1 MKNVTTIEQSKML
14 MEFGLDPKTA
24 DMSYRWTYCKIQNG
38 NPKEDWLLQPYPMD
52 DNQPD
57 EEIPCWS
64 TGALIELLPSEIWK
78 DKTMYPLI
86 IVKRS
91 DCYCVEYNA
100 NIIPLI
106 GFAKPTLIEALI
118 SVYLW
123 VSESGYMEKT
133 EQQNYSVCM
142 KK

>member
-1 MKNVTTIEQSKML
+1 MENYTSLEQSKML
-14 MEFGLDPKTA
+14 TVFGLDPNTA
-24 DMSYRWTYCKIQNG
+24 DMFWL
-38 NPKEDWLLQPYPMD
+38 KESDASDDYENVSIPYSECGDLDVD
-52 DNQPD
+52 DG
-57 EEIPCWS
+57 IPCWS

-78 DKTMYPLI
+78 DKTMYPLV
-86 IVKRS
+86 IVKRN

-100 NIIPLI
+100 NVIPLI

-123 VSESGYMEKT
+123 VSENGYMEKM

>member
-1 MKNVTTIEQSKML
+1 MENYTSLEQSRML
-14 MEFGLDPKTA
+14 MMLGLNPNTA
-24 DMSYRWTYCKIQNG
+24 DMFWM
-38 NPKEDWLLQPYPMD
+38 KESNAPDDYENVSIPYSECGDLDVD
-52 DNQPD
+52 DG
-57 EEIPCWS
+57 IPCWS

-78 DKTMYPLI
+78 DKTMYPLV

-100 NIIPLI
+100 NVIPLI

>member
-1 MKNVTTIEQSKML
+1 MENYTSLEQSKML
-14 MEFGLDPKTA
+14 TVFGLDPNTA
-24 DMSYRWTYCKIQNG
+24 DMFWL
-38 NPKEDWLLQPYPMD
+38 KESVASDDYEIVSIPYSECGD
-52 DNQPD
+52 LDAND
-57 EEIPCWS
+57 GIPCWS

-78 DKTMYPLI
+78 DKTMYPLV

-100 NIIPLI
+100 NVIPLI